1 MYYIKWNNNRTG
13 YEVWFGPSLGPTAM
27 TTKGYERVGRLPA
40 IHPEEPALTGL
51 VFSKY
56 KVAQKLMEL
65 GIWESVKAGLSE
77 SQKDFLYLAQDFS
90 LNDANFAAL
99 YEQLKPQIPNM
110 DVLLRECVL

>member
-1 MYYIKWNNNRTG
+1 MHYIKWNEAHTG

-27 TTKGYERVGRLPA
+27 TKKGYERVSELPA
-40 IHPEEPALTGL
+40 ITPEEPALTEL

-65 GIWESVKAGLSE
+65 GIWESVKAGLTE

-90 LNDANFAAL
+90 LQDENFAAL
-99 YEQLKPQIPNM
+99 YEQLKPQIPDM
-110 DVLLRECVL
+110 DSLLRECVL